1 MQDLKHFPA
10 VYLHTAPVDFRK
22 SINGLGAVVES
33 ELKMSSFEKAL
44 FVFCCKRRKK
54 IKILY
59 WDQTGFALW
68 YKKLEED
75 LFPWPRDYEDDV
87 VTINSKELRW
97 LLDGIDFW
105 NLKSHEIKKYKK
117 MN

>member
-1 MQDLKHFPA
+1 MQNLNEFPK
-10 VYLHTAPVDFRK
+10 VYLHREAVDFRK
-22 SINGLGAVVES
+22 SINGLGSIVES
-33 ELKMSSFEKAL
+33 ELKMNLFESAL
-44 FVFCCKRRKK
+44 FVFCCKRRKR

-75 LFPWPRDYEDDV
+75 LFPWPKDNQKEVLKID
-87 VTINSKELRW
+87 SKKLRW

-105 NLKSHEIKKYKK
+105 NLKPHEIKKYKK